1 MEGVGHPQGMRLG
14 QLGTVAREQLV
25 DRAAPERQ
33 PPLEVASAQPDLRVQ
48 LRMRTE
54 RTAAVGLGSQ
64 QDGLPERGEPR
75 DVRLEVELRDV
86 DEDEPDA
93 SFRLNTP
100 DGYNDRMPKPQSIAQ
115 AGLVGWRKAIADS
128 VAPRAAS
135 RAPVSE
141 ERLRAAIGAAFFLL
155 SLYYVASTI
164 ARMIKSAPS

>member
-1 MEGVGHPQGMRLG
+1 M
-14 QLGTVAREQLV
+14 
-25 DRAAPERQ
+25 
-33 PPLEVASAQPDLRVQ
+33 
-48 LRMRTE
+48 
-54 RTAAVGLGSQ
+54 
-64 QDGLPERGEPR
+64 
-75 DVRLEVELRDV
+75 RLEVELRDV

-164 ARMIKSAPS
+164 ARMIKSARS